1 MICSYKNTFCNL
13 EDIHNIFEN
22 KKQNDIIYK
31 IYSALAEADFNDTK
45 ENSLSKD
52 RMFVFICC
60 DSLNESLKILDLFE
74 YIAKYYL
81 KYEKTERFETN
92 SLKINNLIYKFIETN
107 SEIYNLLKENV
118 DQKDVFYISI

>member
-1 MICSYKNTFCNL
+1 MLCSFIDSFCNI
-13 EDIHNIFEN
+13 DRIHESFIKE
-22 KKQNDIIYK
+22 KNDSLYK

-45 ENSLSKD
+45 ENYLSKN
-52 RMFVFICC
+52 RMFVFVYC
-60 DSLNESLKILDLFE
+60 DSLNECLRVLDLFE

>member
-1 MICSYKNTFCNL
+1 MICSFYQSLCDL
-13 EDIHNIFEN
+13 ENIHSIFEN
-22 KKQNDIIYK
+22 KKQNNIIYK

-45 ENSLSKD
+45 ENSLSKN

-60 DSLNESLKILDLFE
+60 DSLNECLRVLDLFE

-81 KYEKTERFETN
+81 KYEKIQRFETN
-92 SLKINNLIYKFIETN
+92 SLKINDLIYKFIETN
-107 SEIYNLLKENV
+107 SDIHNLLKENI